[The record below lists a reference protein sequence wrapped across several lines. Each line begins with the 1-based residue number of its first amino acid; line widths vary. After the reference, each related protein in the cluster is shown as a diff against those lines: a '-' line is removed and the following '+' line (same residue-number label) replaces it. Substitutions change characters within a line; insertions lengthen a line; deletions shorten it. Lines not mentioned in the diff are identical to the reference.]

1 MTWKI
6 VNHHDFSTPWTVTK
20 RIAFPDFYQQKG
32 ETKKAR
38 SWEIRQFSSTP
49 RLEISCCCL
58 WELWLPEAE
67 LQCLTEWDAPEWFVN
82 YCLPL
87 CTNKEQRLHLNLN
100 PNSFKKLVLV
110 RWFWK
115 KKDLKLCET
124 QCRNARIYLPPI
136 NWQKCYLKNIP
147 WNRCF
152 MMVY

>member
-20 RIAFPDFYQQKG
+20 RIAFSDFYQQKG

-67 LQCLTEWDAPEWFVN
+67 LQCLTEWDAPEWLVN
-82 YCLPL
+82 YGLPL

-100 PNSFKKLVLV
+100 PNSFKKTCSGQVTL
-110 RWFWK
+110 K
-115 KKDLKLCET
+115 KRETLKF
-124 QCRNARIYLPPI
+124 ARPSDEMQEFICHQAIDKNMVVFDIYSC
-136 NWQKCYLKNIP
+136 QFY
-147 WNRCF
+147 
-152 MMVY
+152 